1 MKKSKILFILHF
13 PPPVH
18 GAAMVGQFIR
28 NSNILRSNFDC
39 VFINLGL
46 SREVSDIGKTNLK
59 KIKNYFRLLI
69 KVLINLKKFKP
80 DLCYITPTSAG
91 TGLYKDIPVIVIA
104 KFFKVK
110 IVYHFHNKGVSKRQN
125 RTLDNWLYKWMF
137 NESKVILL
145 SKHLY
150 VDIKKYVS
158 PDQVY
163 YCANGIADE
172 TLNYSLKLN
181 KSKKLLNVE
190 LLFLSNLIKTKG
202 VQVLLEACKDLKDNG
217 LPFHCNFV
225 GGIGDISLAQFNSS
239 VRSLNLS
246 DEVDYIGKKHGMEKS
261 TAFKN
266 ADIFVHPTL
275 NDCVPLVI
283 LEAMQYSLPVISTYE
298 GGIPDLVENRNTGF
312 LVRKNNVK
320 DLSVRLQELINSKKS
335 RELMG
340 KAGRRKYEQQFT
352 IALFEKRFLDIINQI
367 LK

>member
-1 MKKSKILFILHF
+1 MKKPKILFILHF

-28 NSNILRSNFDC
+28 NSNILRSNFDY

-46 SREVSDIGKTNLK
+46 SREVSDIGKTSLK

-69 KVLINLKKFKP
+69 KVLINLNKFKP
-80 DLCYITPTSAG
+80 DLCYITPTSQG

-125 RTLDNWLYKWMF
+125 RTLDNWFYKWMF

-172 TLNYSLKLN
+172 TLNHSLKLN
-181 KSKKLLNVE
+181 KSKKPLNVE

-202 VQVLLEACKDLKDNG
+202 VQILLEACKDLKDNG
-217 LPFHCNFV
+217 LPFHCTFI

-246 DEVDYIGKKHGMEKS
+246 DEVDYIGKKHGMEKA

-320 DLSVRLQELINSKKS
+320 DLSVRLQELINSKES
-335 RELMG
+335 RDLMG

-352 IALFEKRFLDIINQI
+352 IASFEKRFLDIINQI
-367 LK
+367 LQ